1 MACGFN
7 FLSSGNSNTAIIE
20 KTVIIE
26 IKIAC
31 SESITMAIRYEG
43 VFCVVAQQ
51 DVCFSGVAQLELQPT
66 PDDPL
71 QTTRTTTIMI
81 DTCH

>member
-1 MACGFN
+1 MKV
-7 FLSSGNSNTAIIE
+7 FLF
-20 KTVIIE
+20 
-26 IKIAC
+26 C
-31 SESITMAIRYEG
+31 
-43 VFCVVAQQ
+43 VFCVLAQQGVAQLV
-51 DVCFSGVAQLELQPT
+51 VCFSGVAQLELQPT